1 MADKKEAFLRQ
12 INENIGIAHKVSRIY
27 FDEVEER
34 EDVIQEMMYQLWRSF
49 ETFDGKSK
57 FSTWM
62 YRVCLNTALTYR
74 RKHGKQKHE
83 PLTSGHSAI
92 EEQKGSDKEE
102 SISLLYR
109 AISQLNEINKA
120 IVLLYLE
127 DLSYEEIASI
137 TGLTKSNVSVRIVR
151 IKKELETIITTLSKH
166 SEHVGSR

>member
-74 RKHGKQKHE
+74 RKREKQKHE
-83 PLTSGHSAI
+83 PLTSGHSSI

-109 AISQLNEINKA
+109 AISHLNEINKA

>member
-1 MADKKEAFLRQ
+1 MADKQETFLQQ
-12 INENIGIAHKVSRIY
+12 INQNIGIANKVSRIY
-27 FDEVEER
+27 FEDIQER
-34 EDVIQEMMYQLWRSF
+34 EDVMQEMMFQLWRSF

-74 RKHGKQKHE
+74 RKREKHKHE
-83 PLTSGHSAI
+83 PLSFGHSAI
-92 EEQKGSDKEE
+92 EDQGSSDKEE

-109 AISQLNEINKA
+109 AIAYLNEINKA

-127 DLSYEEIASI
+127 DLSYDEIASI

-151 IKKELETIITTLSKH
+151 IKKELETIINSLSKS